1 MIKIKKLL
9 KKIFSQ
15 VVLVGFLL
23 LLQILVLVIGIWKL
37 SRYFAYIY
45 AGLSLL
51 SLVVLVRIM
60 NKKDNPSYKLAWA
73 IPIALVPVFGG
84 LFYLIIGTQNVRRKF
99 RRRLARVKKDTAPYL
114 NQGQKTLE
122 ELADQ
127 NAYCANMAA
136 YLAGTGCP
144 VYQNTQVTY
153 FPSGEAQW
161 ETMLAELRQ
170 AKRYIFLEYFI
181 IDSGKMW
188 DSILGILK
196 EKAAQGVDVRLLYDG
211 MGCLTSLKSSFPKK
225 LREFGIQCR
234 VFRPFSPFLSALQN
248 NRDHRKICVIDGHT
262 AFNGGTNLADEY
274 INVTH
279 KFGYWKDS
287 AVMLKGEAA
296 YSFALM
302 FLHLWNVPYP
312 EEDDYGRYRA
322 LPEEIP
328 PRPGEGFVLPYASE
342 PDHFESNGEFVY
354 MDIITKARH
363 SLYITTPYLCLDNEL
378 VTALGNA
385 AKCGVDV
392 KIIVPS
398 ITDHWY
404 ADSAAQSYYLELMT
418 DGVEIYSFT
427 PGFIHAKN
435 VICDDEIAVVGTVNW
450 DYRSLYLHFECGTWM
465 YKTPALKDIF
475 TDFEETLKKCRRINT
490 SDITGQ
496 RWPRRLL
503 NSIMRIFAPL
513 M

>member
-15 VVLVGFLL
+15 IVLVAVLL
-23 LLQILVLVIGIWKL
+23 LLQVTVLVIGIWKL

-84 LFYLIIGTQNVRRKF
+84 LFYLIIGTQNVRREF
-99 RRRLARVKKDTAPYL
+99 RRRLAQIKKDTAPYL
-114 NQGQKTLE
+114 RQSSETLE
-122 ELADQ
+122 ALSDR
-127 NAYCANMAA
+127 NVYCANMAA
-136 YLAGTGCP
+136 YLADTGCP

-161 ETMLAELRQ
+161 EVMLTELRQ

-188 DSILGILK
+188 NAIIGILK

-211 MGCLTSLKSSFPKK
+211 MGCLTSLKSNYPKK
-225 LREFGIQCR
+225 LRKFGIQCR

-279 KFGYWKDS
+279 KFGQWKDS

-296 YSFALM
+296 FSFALM
-302 FLHLWNVPYP
+302 FLQLWNVTRL
-312 EEDDYGRYRA
+312 EKDDYSQFRA
-322 LPEEIP
+322 LPEELP
-328 PRPGEGFVLPYASE
+328 VCSGEGFVLPYASE

-363 SLYITTPYLCLDNEL
+363 TLYITTPYLCLDNEL

-392 KIIVPS
+392 KIIVPGIS
-398 ITDHWY
+398 DHWY
-404 ADSAAQSYYLELMT
+404 ADAAAQSYYLELMT
-418 DGVEIYSFT
+418 DGVEIYSYT

-435 VICDDEIAVVGTVNW
+435 VICDDETAIVGTVNW

-465 YKTPALKDIF
+465 HQMSAVKDILA
-475 TDFEETLKKCRRINT
+475 DFEDTLKKCRRLNA

-503 NSIMRIFAPL
+503 NSIMRVFAPL